1 MLKQRHG
8 IAFLILGGSMA
19 VAQSIVHQP
28 VNPNGVTVIHTALD
42 HISILAFPEKI
53 TRVAAGSDAVQIEWH
68 DNSVFIK
75 PVKGGHSTNLM
86 VWTEH
91 QFSAY
96 ELDAPGDVKSMTFAL
111 DQTGPRPETPG
122 SSPVASPKPS
132 PEENQRA
139 TDSVIGSTLLEATPV
154 VSRGVRPAKDNVSV
168 LIKEVVRD
176 GASFYVRFTVVNNS
190 PHPYRIISPNV
201 FTITPKQ
208 NAQLLASMKDVQISE
223 QTTQLF
229 QSDQT
234 AQVTVRD
241 ADVPKKD
248 VAPGGSVEGVL
259 TIQPAEIEK
268 PGVYQFVFGND
279 GTRPIK
285 ATAVL

>member
-1 MLKQRHG
+1 MLKQKLA
-8 IAFLILGGSMA
+8 IAFMILGGSMV

-28 VNPNGVTVIHTALD
+28 VNSNGVTVIHTALD

-53 TRVAAGSDAVQIEWH
+53 TRVAAGSDAVEIEWH
-68 DNSVFIK
+68 DNNVFIK
-75 PVKGGHSTNLM
+75 PVKGGHPTNLM

-96 ELDAPGDVKSMTFAL
+96 ELEAAGDVKSMTFAL
-111 DQTGPRPETPG
+111 DQTGSLPQTPG
-122 SSPVASPKPS
+122 SEPSALPKPS
-132 PEENQRA
+132 PEEIQRE
-139 TDSVIGSTLLEATPV
+139 TDSVIGSTLLQATPV
-154 VSRGVRPAKDNVSV
+154 VSRGVRPAKDLVSV

-176 GASFYVRFTVVNNS
+176 GSSFYVRFTVINNS
-190 PHPYRIISPNV
+190 PHPYRIIPPSV
-201 FTITPKQ
+201 LTITPKQ
-208 NAQLLASMKDVQISE
+208 NAELLPSMKDLQISE
-223 QTTQLF
+223 QATHQF
-229 QSDQT
+229 QSDET

-241 ADVPKKD
+241 ADVPQKD
-248 VAPGGSVEGVL
+248 VAPGRTVEGVL

-279 GTRPIK
+279 GNHPIK